1 MCIINT
7 LALVFYCKFS
17 NRYKNVYMCKW
28 MSVCMNLR
36 EFLDFVRGV
45 SEWMD
50 GRPQCKYIV
59 YCYMKLYDLLWNLRK
74 TKIQLSWIE
83 CYNCYALITCRHK
96 LYTSQQLHT
105 CLLLLMFQ
113 GSSKIPHLCSQYF
126 INNKHGFNLS
136 I

>member
-7 LALVFYCKFS
+7 LALVFYCKFL
-17 NRYKNVYMCKW
+17 NRYKNVYMWKW

-45 SEWMD
+45 CEWMD

-96 LYTSQQLHT
+96 LFSTTTYMFIITNVPRLFKNPPPVFTIFNKQQAWL
-105 CLLLLMFQ
+105 
-113 GSSKIPHLCSQYF
+113 
-126 INNKHGFNLS
+126 
-136 I
+136 